1 MCVCVFGNDIGVHTC
16 HKYIGNTHHTHT
28 YLFIHIH
35 VLIDLNNVHVGH
47 VYMFFSLGYKLYAVC
62 VCVCVCLY
70 QKVQFYM
77 YHTVSDR
84 SEPQQYHHIA
94 SMLIKECG

>member
-47 VYMFFSLGYKLYAVC
+47 CRYVYMFFSLGYKLYAVY
-62 VCVCVCLY
+62 VCVCVYIRKFSFICITLS
-70 QKVQFYM
+70 VIDLNLSNII
-77 YHTVSDR
+77 T
-84 SEPQQYHHIA
+84 
-94 SMLIKECG
+94 

>member
-1 MCVCVFGNDIGVHTC
+1 
-16 HKYIGNTHHTHT
+16 
-28 YLFIHIH
+28 
-35 VLIDLNNVHVGH
+35 
-47 VYMFFSLGYKLYAVC
+47 MFFSLGYKLYAVC